1 MVIVVAFKATAE
13 TLVGGEGAE
22 MSKVITLLFNSLK
35 KKKKQKK
42 NKKKTK
48 RIESTL
54 TIGVKKPETL
64 FLHEI
69 LLLYKDKI
77 STMT

>member
-35 KKKKQKK
+35 KK
-42 NKKKTK
+42 NKKKT
-48 RIESTL
+48 T
-54 TIGVKKPETL
+54 KKKKNRKYSYNWGKEA
-64 FLHEI
+64 
-69 LLLYKDKI
+69 
-77 STMT
+77 

>member
-35 KKKKQKK
+35 KKKQKK
-42 NKKKTK
+42 NKNKKK
-48 RIESTL
+48 NRKYSYNWGKEA
-54 TIGVKKPETL
+54 
-64 FLHEI
+64 
-69 LLLYKDKI
+69 
-77 STMT
+77 

>member
-35 KKKKQKK
+35 KKNKQKT
-42 NKKKTK
+42 NKKKNRK
-48 RIESTL
+48 YS
-54 TIGVKKPETL
+54 
-64 FLHEI
+64 
-69 LLLYKDKI
+69 
-77 STMT
+77 

>member
-35 KKKKQKK
+35 KKK
-42 NKKKTK
+42 

>member
-35 KKKKQKK
+35 KKKT
-42 NKKKTK
+42 KTKTKTKK

>member
-35 KKKKQKK
+35 KKKK
-42 NKKKTK
+42 K

-54 TIGVKKPETL
+54 TIGVKKPKTL

>member
-35 KKKKQKK
+35 KKKQKK
-42 NKKKTK
+42 KK

>member
-22 MSKVITLLFNSLK
+22 MSKVITLMFNSLK
-35 KKKKQKK
+35 KKTKQKK
-42 NKKKTK
+42 K
-48 RIESTL
+48 RIESTV
-54 TIGVKKPETL
+54 TIGVKKPEML

>member
-35 KKKKQKK
+35 KKKTNKK
-42 NKKKTK
+42 TNKKKNRK
-48 RIESTL
+48 YS
-54 TIGVKKPETL
+54 
-64 FLHEI
+64 
-69 LLLYKDKI
+69 
-77 STMT
+77 

>member
-35 KKKKQKK
+35 KKKKKK
-42 NKKKTK
+42 NRKNSYNWGK
-48 RIESTL
+48 EA
-54 TIGVKKPETL
+54 
-64 FLHEI
+64 
-69 LLLYKDKI
+69 
-77 STMT
+77 

>member
-35 KKKKQKK
+35 KKKK
-42 NKKKTK
+42 K
-48 RIESTL
+48 RIEKTL

>member
-22 MSKVITLLFNSLK
+22 MSKVITLLFNSLNK
-35 KKKKQKK
+35 KKKKK
-42 NKKKTK
+42 K

>member
-22 MSKVITLLFNSLK
+22 MSKVITLLFNSLNNNN
-35 KKKKQKK
+35 
-42 NKKKTK
+42 NKK

>member
-35 KKKKQKK
+35 KKKNRKK
-42 NKKKTK
+42 NKKK
-48 RIESTL
+48 
-54 TIGVKKPETL
+54 KKE
-64 FLHEI
+64 
-69 LLLYKDKI
+69 
-77 STMT
+77 

>member
-35 KKKKQKK
+35 KKKK
-42 NKKKTK
+42 

-54 TIGVKKPETL
+54 TIGVKKPKTL

>member
-22 MSKVITLLFNSLK
+22 MSKVITLLFNSL
-35 KKKKQKK
+35 
-42 NKKKTK
+42 NKKKTKKKK

>member
-35 KKKKQKK
+35 KKKQKK
-42 NKKKTK
+42 K

-77 STMT
+77 STMI

>member
-22 MSKVITLLFNSLK
+22 MSKVITLLFNSLNNNK
-35 KKKKQKK
+35 KKK
-42 NKKKTK
+42 K

>member
-22 MSKVITLLFNSLK
+22 MSKVITLLFNSLNNK
-35 KKKKQKK
+35 KKKK
-42 NKKKTK
+42 K

>member
-22 MSKVITLLFNSLK
+22 MSKVITLLFNSLNNK
-35 KKKKQKK
+35 KKKK
-42 NKKKTK
+42 K

-77 STMT
+77 STMI

>member
-35 KKKKQKK
+35 KKKTT
-42 NKKKTK
+42 KKKTK
-48 RIESTL
+48 
-54 TIGVKKPETL
+54 KKKNRKYSYNWGKEA
-64 FLHEI
+64 
-69 LLLYKDKI
+69 
-77 STMT
+77 

>member
-35 KKKKQKK
+35 KNKK
-42 NKKKTK
+42 NKKKK

>member
-35 KKKKQKK
+35 KKKKKK
-42 NKKKTK
+42 K

>member
-1 MVIVVAFKATAE
+1 MTVIVVAFKATAE

-35 KKKKQKK
+35 KKKK
-42 NKKKTK
+42 

>member
-35 KKKKQKK
+35 KKKK
-42 NKKKTK
+42 

>member
-1 MVIVVAFKATAE
+1 MTVIVVAFKATAE

-22 MSKVITLLFNSLK
+22 KSKVITLLFNSLK
-35 KKKKQKK
+35 KKKKK
-42 NKKKTK
+42 K

-54 TIGVKKPETL
+54 TIVVKKPETL

>member
-22 MSKVITLLFNSLK
+22 MSKVITLMFNSLK
-35 KKKKQKK
+35 KKKQ
-42 NKKKTK
+42 NKKKK
-48 RIESTL
+48 RIESTV
-54 TIGVKKPETL
+54 TIGVKKPEML